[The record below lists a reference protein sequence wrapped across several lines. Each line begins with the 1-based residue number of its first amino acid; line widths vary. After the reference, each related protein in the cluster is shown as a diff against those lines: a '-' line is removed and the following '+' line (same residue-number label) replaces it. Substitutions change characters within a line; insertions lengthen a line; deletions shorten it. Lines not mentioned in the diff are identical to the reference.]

1 MTATLLKTVAR
12 LFSVPGIGG
21 ISQAVA
27 GEIVSKCGD
36 PTLSDEEFAGLIQL
50 AAEQGYELKPVGR

>member
-1 MTATLLKTVAR
+1 MTALLLRTVAR
-12 LFSVPGIGG
+12 AFALPGIGG

-36 PTLSDEEFAGLIQL
+36 PTLSDADFASLIQQ